1 MDFVSHT
8 VWGYALFG
16 FRGRPFVALAS
27 GALPDVI
34 SFGPLVVSHLINGT
48 YRQGAPDL
56 ATIPAWIFTA
66 YDASHSLVIAAL
78 SIGIVAR
85 YDKGVAWAMLAWLA
99 HIFLDFPFH
108 TKAYF
113 PTKLFWPLA
122 DFSVDGVSWGTPA
135 VWFGQLTL
143 LAALLLYRGWQ
154 ASSKQLTSTRD

>member
-16 FRGRPFVALAS
+16 FRGRPLVALAS

-56 ATIPAWIFTA
+56 ATIPAWTFTA
-66 YDASHSLVIAAL
+66 YDASHSLIIAAL
-78 SIGIVAR
+78 SIGVVAR
-85 YDKGVAWAMLAWLA
+85 YDKGVGWAMFAWLA

-108 TKAYF
+108 TKDYF
-113 PTKLFWPLA
+113 PTKLFWPVS
-122 DFSVDGVSWGTPA
+122 DFSFDGISWGTPR
-135 VWFGQLTL
+135 VWFTQLAL
-143 LAALLLYRGWQ
+143 LAALLIYRYWQ
-154 ASSKQLTSTRD
+154 GRAEKTSSIR